1 LGIAGAVPAP
11 TGAAPPMR
19 LSAELRTDLQQP
31 SAAWDAIAEEWD
43 ALADRVGADPFAR
56 PGWFAAHHRAFG
68 AGALAVLT
76 IRRDGAL
83 AALAPLE
90 RQRGRLAS
98 ATSWHTPFYTPLAD
112 SPEALAAL
120 ADALVARA
128 RPQLE
133 LSFIVDGT
141 PAMEALRAAAA
152 RCRSRAY
159 VLERC
164 PYVVLDGDVNTYE
177 QRLTGKRRANLRRL
191 RRRLEDRGRVEV
203 TVHGGADELDLLL
216 DEGFAVEA
224 SGWKGA
230 EGTGTAI
237 LEEPATERFYRDVA
251 AWASGRGWL
260 RLAFLRLDGR
270 ALAFDFAIEAGGVHY
285 LLKTGYV
292 AEERSAA
299 PGVLLRRAMLAR
311 AFDEGLRRY
320 EFLGDH
326 VGWKREWTDDTHAA
340 MRLTAFTATPAGRVG
355 WIAWAYARP
364 ALRRLQAALRR

>member
-1 LGIAGAVPAP
+1 
-11 TGAAPPMR
+11 MR
-19 LSAELRTDLQQP
+19 LSAELVTDLQP

-68 AGALAVLT
+68 AGALSVLT

-90 RQRGRLAS
+90 RQRLRLAS
-98 ATSWHTPFYTPLAD
+98 PTSWHTPFYTPLAD
-112 SPEALAAL
+112 SPEALTAL
-120 ADALVARA
+120 ANALVARA

-133 LSFIVDGT
+133 LSFVVDDT
-141 PAMEALRAAAA
+141 ATMAALRAAAVTA
-152 RCRSRAY
+152 RCRSRTY

-164 PYVVLDGDVNTYE
+164 PYVVLDGGVNAYE

-191 RRRLEDRGRVEV
+191 SRRLEDRGRVEV
-203 TVHGGADELDLLL
+203 TVHTGPDDLDDLL

-237 LEEPATERFYRDVA
+237 LHEPATERFYREVGGWA
-251 AWASGRGWL
+251 AGRGWL

-285 LLKTGYV
+285 LLKTGYL

-299 PGVLLRRAMLAR
+299 PGVLLRRAMLER

-326 VGWKREWTDDTHAA
+326 VDWKREWTDDAHPA

-355 WIAWAYARP
+355 WLVWAYARP
-364 ALRRLQAALRR
+364 VVRRLQAALRR